1 MLGDEETRTRNT
13 FQMVNYI
20 FAVYFLMAAVFGLVT
35 CLKTQDVWDKI
46 LYDSTLFVFVLN
58 AIDALPSTVGMV
70 VRTVGTIVGSV
81 LLSIPAL
88 MMLLVYGMCW
98 LQPAGWILT
107 TIYFLAA
114 VLLIRGGRKTVKNRD
129 RELRRIESEMEKAK
143 AAMSDDP
150 YREKR
155 KK

>member
-88 MMLLVYGMCW
+88 MMLLVYGCAGCSLPVGFLRLYIF
-98 LQPAGWILT
+98 LQRSLSSEED
-107 TIYFLAA
+107 
-114 VLLIRGGRKTVKNRD
+114 GR
-129 RELRRIESEMEKAK
+129 
-143 AAMSDDP
+143 P
-150 YREKR
+150 
-155 KK
+155 